1 MRILVTGAS
10 GCIGHYISEILIQE
24 TDYELYLLVRNPQ
37 KLQVDITRPGVKVL
51 QGDLANIEQFA
62 DLLKTIDIAVLV
74 ATVWGGEDTFEIN
87 VNKTIQLL
95 NLLDPEKCQQVIYF
109 STASVLD
116 RQNNLLKE
124 AGTLGIDYIR
134 SKYETLSR
142 LPELAIAP
150 KITVLFP
157 TLVLGG
163 DAQKPYSHLS
173 AGLPDVAKWIN
184 IARFFKTEGSFHFI
198 HGRDVAQVV
207 KYLMKGSR
215 EKRAEGAYDAE
226 GAEGEKTLHPTPHVP
241 RTIQLPTTNYQL
253 PTTHYQLL
261 THYVLG
267 QELLTANQVIE
278 EICKYLNKK
287 IYFRI
292 PLYLSLT
299 NLFIV
304 LFRIQMA
311 DWDRFCLQYRYFTY
325 KNIINPSS
333 FGLPNYCSTL
343 SDALKIHGVR
353 GRKLDT

>member
-1 MRILVTGAS
+1 MRILITGAS

-37 KLQVDITRPGVKVL
+37 KLQIDITTRPGVKVL
-51 QGDLANIEQFA
+51 QGDLANIKQFA

-173 AGLPDVAKWIN
+173 AGLPDVTKWIN

-207 KYLMKGSR
+207 KYLISS
-215 EKRAEGAYDAE
+215 ED
-226 GAEGEKTLHPTPHVP
+226 LNLSSFPTPDSRLSTP
-241 RTIQLPTTNYQL
+241 
-253 PTTHYQLL
+253 
-261 THYVLG
+261 YVLG
-267 QELLTANQVIE
+267 QKLITANQVIE
-278 EICKYLNKK
+278 EICRYLNKK

-292 PLYLSLT
+292 PLYSSLT

-311 DWDRFCLQYRYFTY
+311 EWDRFCLQYRYFTY
-325 KNIINPSS
+325 KNIVNPSS
-333 FGLPNYCSTL
+333 FGLPNYCPTL
-343 SDALKIHGVR
+343 SDALRIHGVR
-353 GRKLDT
+353 SKNLDV

>member
-1 MRILVTGAS
+1 MRILITGAS

-142 LPELAIAP
+142 LPELAIAL

-163 DAQKPYSHLS
+163 DAQNHILILVLAYPMLLS
-173 AGLPDVAKWIN
+173 GLTSPVSSKQKAAVILSTDEMLLKSSN
-184 IARFFKTEGSFHFI
+184 I
-198 HGRDVAQVV
+198 
-207 KYLMKGSR
+207 
-215 EKRAEGAYDAE
+215 
-226 GAEGEKTLHPTPHVP
+226 
-241 RTIQLPTTNYQL
+241 
-253 PTTHYQLL
+253 
-261 THYVLG
+261 
-267 QELLTANQVIE
+267 
-278 EICKYLNKK
+278 
-287 IYFRI
+287 
-292 PLYLSLT
+292 
-299 NLFIV
+299 
-304 LFRIQMA
+304 
-311 DWDRFCLQYRYFTY
+311 
-325 KNIINPSS
+325 
-333 FGLPNYCSTL
+333 
-343 SDALKIHGVR
+343 
-353 GRKLDT
+353 